1 MEKTEVARATK
12 DQPRERGKRM
22 DACKAIGNGG
32 FVERRRIIGTGRP
45 VIYVDSCFF
54 IFVRMGRWMKVKEA
68 R

>member
-32 FVERRRIIGTGRP
+32 FVERRRIIGTGRL
-45 VIYVDSCFF
+45 V
-54 IFVRMGRWMKVKEA
+54 GLN
-68 R
+68 